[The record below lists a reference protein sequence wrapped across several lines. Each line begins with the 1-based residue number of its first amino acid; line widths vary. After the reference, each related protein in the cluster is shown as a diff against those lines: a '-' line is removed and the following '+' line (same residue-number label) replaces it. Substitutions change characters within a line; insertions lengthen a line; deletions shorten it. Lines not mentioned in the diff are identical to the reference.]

1 METREAIRGRRS
13 IRKFTGR
20 AVSDDAV
27 HEVIA
32 AGMCAPSAQD
42 ERTWHFFVVN
52 DRAVL
57 DRVAGF
63 HAGAEAARSAPVG
76 ILTCH
81 EAAREKLPGFWVQ
94 DLAAATQNMLLT
106 AHDLGLGAV
115 WIGCYPVES
124 FIDGFR
130 TLLSIPDGLIPFSLV
145 ALGHPAERPEPRDP
159 FPADR
164 VHRA

>member
-1 METREAIRGRRS
+1 METHEAIRGRRS
-13 IRKFTGR
+13 IRKFVECP
-20 AVSDDAV
+20 VSEDAV
-27 HEVIA
+27 REVIA

-42 ERTWHFFVVN
+42 ERTWHFFVID
-52 DRAVL
+52 DRAL
-57 DRVAGF
+57 LGRVAGF
-63 HAGAEAARSAPVG
+63 HAGAEAARGAPVG

-81 EAAREKLPGFWVQ
+81 EVALEKLPGFWIQ
-94 DLAAATQNMLLT
+94 DLAAATQNMLLA

-130 TLLSIPDGLIPFSLV
+130 SLLSIPDKLIPFSLV
-145 ALGHPAERPEPRDP
+145 VLGHPAEQPEPRDP
-159 FPADR
+159 FLADR